1 MFIKLIKQII
11 PSPNLNVSFD
21 RNEINAKLGI
31 NLPDDYYDLVAIY
44 GAGTFANFIKIL
56 VPFSNEFEYSLFQFM
71 EIDREDYS
79 YGRDFLELDVNNE
92 DFDDPRLQKGWK
104 VGEPFG
110 YYPEKGGLIP
120 WGKSPFGTEY
130 TFYWN
135 TSNEQWSVVVYD
147 DLYGYK
153 EFSMTMTEFLYNL
166 LSNKIGLGNTFTEDS
181 LLFVPFTEQ

>member
-1 MFIKLIKQII
+1 MPCVTAALLGYLFSVSLVVLQFFFVLHGVCKRSNIFFVEVIMFIKLIKQII

-92 DFDDPRLQKGWK
+92 DFDDPRLQKG
-104 VGEPFG
+104 
-110 YYPEKGGLIP
+110 
-120 WGKSPFGTEY
+120 
-130 TFYWN
+130 
-135 TSNEQWSVVVYD
+135 
-147 DLYGYK
+147 
-153 EFSMTMTEFLYNL
+153 
-166 LSNKIGLGNTFTEDS
+166 
-181 LLFVPFTEQ
+181 

>member
-1 MFIKLIKQII
+1 MQKIKHILRGGNYVYQVNQTDYPISEFKHQ
-11 PSPNLNVSFD
+11 FC

-44 GAGTFANFIKIL
+44 GAGTFANFINIL

-79 YGRDFLELDVNNE
+79 YGRNFLQLDVNNE

-104 VGEPFG
+104 AGEPFG

-120 WGKSPFGTEY
+120 
-130 TFYWN
+130 
-135 TSNEQWSVVVYD
+135 
-147 DLYGYK
+147 
-153 EFSMTMTEFLYNL
+153 
-166 LSNKIGLGNTFTEDS
+166 
-181 LLFVPFTEQ
+181 